1 MDVFQ
6 LIPSFEFKTVPE
18 KPTALNNCG
27 DDEFDSTS
35 DEDSFLAHEFRVAK
49 ITKNKMKI

>member
-1 MDVFQ
+1 VDVCQ
-6 LIPSFEFKTVPE
+6 LIPSFEFKVVPE

-27 DDEFDSTS
+27 FDSTL
-35 DEDSFLAHEFRVAK
+35 DFDSFLEHEIRVAK

>member
-1 MDVFQ
+1 M
-6 LIPSFEFKTVPE
+6 IPSFEFKMVPE

-27 DDEFDSTS
+27 DDEFESTLDS
-35 DEDSFLAHEFRVAK
+35 ESFLAHEIRVAK